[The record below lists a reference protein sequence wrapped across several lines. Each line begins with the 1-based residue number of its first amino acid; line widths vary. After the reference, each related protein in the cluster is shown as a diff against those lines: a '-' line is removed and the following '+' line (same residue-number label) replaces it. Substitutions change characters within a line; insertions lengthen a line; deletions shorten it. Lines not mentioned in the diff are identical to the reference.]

1 MIDPVTAL
9 ATASAAYNVVKK
21 GFEMGREI
29 EDMASDIGRWM
40 SAVSDISKA
49 EQDRRNPP
57 LFKKLVY
64 SQSAEQEALEAWQAK
79 QKADKMRDE
88 LRELIS
94 FMKGP
99 SAWAEL
105 VTLENKIRKERQE
118 AANNQIKK
126 RRKFVEGILIASLI
140 AIGSSFIIWFI
151 WFVVTYNNA

>member
-140 AIGSSFIIWFI
+140 AIGTSFIIWFI